1 MKKIILFILVAS
13 AVSCKNTSQK
23 ETRKNEVATN
33 ETTVEKP
40 SYPYSIK
47 NPDNWSIGST
57 ANTMVALTLL
67 KKWEEGK
74 MDESAAYF
82 ADTINLKF
90 DGLDKNMPRD
100 SVKNMLGGWW
110 NSYKAVDIKMEDWE
124 SVISKDKSEEWVT
137 IWYTE
142 HWETKNGVKDSAAM
156 VNDFKLSNGKIVKL
170 DEYTRKLH

>member
-23 ETRKNEVATN
+23 GTRKNEVATN

-40 SYPYSIK
+40 CYPYSIK

-82 ADTINLKF
+82 ADTVNLKF

-100 SVKNMLGGWW
+100 SVKNMLGGCGI
-110 NSYKAVDIKMEDWE
+110 AIKLLILKW
-124 SVISKDKSEEWVT
+124 
-137 IWYTE
+137 
-142 HWETKNGVKDSAAM
+142 
-156 VNDFKLSNGKIVKL
+156 KIGNQ
-170 DEYTRKLH
+170 